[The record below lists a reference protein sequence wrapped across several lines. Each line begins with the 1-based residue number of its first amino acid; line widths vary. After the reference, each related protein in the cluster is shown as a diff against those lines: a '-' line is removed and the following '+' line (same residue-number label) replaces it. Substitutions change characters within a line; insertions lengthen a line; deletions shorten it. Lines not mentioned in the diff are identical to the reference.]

1 MNKNSPRRDGNSTG
15 KVVGA
20 AIIGAAIG
28 AFATWML
35 SRKN

>member
-28 AFATWML
+28 AFATWLMHKK
-35 SRKN
+35 S